1 MFERLTLISKFN
13 YSWFLMSN
21 FYSEIQRKSEI
32 IIIFGSWIKKIFE
45 FLKIKLKCEV
55 KILAIHEVLNYVE

>member
-32 IIIFGSWIKKIFE
+32 IIFGTWIKKIFE
-45 FLKIKLKCEV
+45 FLKIKLKFEV

>member
-1 MFERLTLISKFN
+1 MFERLTLISKFI

-45 FLKIKLKCEV
+45 FLKIKLKFEV

>member
-1 MFERLTLISKFN
+1 MFKRLTLISKFN
-13 YSWFLMSN
+13 YSWFLMPN

-45 FLKIKLKCEV
+45 FLKIKFKFEV
-55 KILAIHEVLNYVE
+55 KILDIHEVLNYVE